1 LQRGAFET
9 LFIRPIIPTQRALD
23 AFN

>member
-9 LFIRPIIPTQRALD
+9 LFILPIIPTQRALD